1 MAYYS
6 ASISC
11 LNLADLSSFISEGA
25 TDNDLNFHIDV
36 KSDGWFRETV
46 TFWVVGTDYNVRRFK
61 FILESALREYNR

>member
-6 ASISC
+6 ASISG
-11 LNLADLSSFISEGA
+11 LKLTDLSSFISEGA

-36 KSDGWFRETV
+36 KSDGWLRETV

-61 FILESALREYNR
+61 FILESAMREYNR